1 METTLKMGLTPEDD
15 FILRVVQLSE
25 LLAIRHCVFLMGPT
39 GSGRSECF
47 KVLAKA
53 IQTGTDKPVN
63 TYLEACNRKK
73 VRLRT
78 TYWFPILKCI
88 GKLMCTTA
96 AQLCLFTYGLA
107 IIFYPFNLQYP
118 AARHMTP
125 ALVMTHSLRVANLQC
140 KLQHTSLP
148 GDRAGL
154 KTTGPPSQ

>member
-39 GSGRSECF
+39 GSGRSECY

-73 VRLRT
+73 VLST
-78 TYWFPILKCI
+78 NPIIRPSPVSVCMNALSP
-88 GKLMCTTA
+88 L
-96 AQLCLFTYGLA
+96 
-107 IIFYPFNLQYP
+107 P
-118 AARHMTP
+118 AHVQKP
-125 ALVMTHSLRVANLQC
+125 LLSCV
-140 KLQHTSLP
+140 
-148 GDRAGL
+148 
-154 KTTGPPSQ
+154 

>member
-1 METTLKMGLTPEDD
+1 VIVDTTLKMGLTPEDD

-73 VRLRT
+73 VRLKA
-78 TYWFPILKCI
+78 TYCCPILQSSD
-88 GKLMCTTA
+88 KLMCITT
-96 AQLCLFTYGLA
+96 AQLCLVTCGLA
-107 IIFYPFNLQYP
+107 IIF
-118 AARHMTP
+118 
-125 ALVMTHSLRVANLQC
+125 
-140 KLQHTSLP
+140 
-148 GDRAGL
+148 
-154 KTTGPPSQ
+154 